1 MKNFLKGVIAGIGNI
16 IPGVSGS
23 ALLIIFGLYEK
34 CIEAISNIFKNF
46 KKNFLFLLPIGLGA
60 VLGIFS
66 FSNII
71 EYCITKYETITFFI
85 FLGLL
90 VGTLPSLFNKS
101 KKDGFKKSYL
111 IPFFITMAIGL
122 VLLFVKSTNTFNIEV
137 NFFTSILIGLVIAF
151 ATVVPGISN
160 TVLLTMMGLYTT
172 FLSAIN
178 HLDIKLL
185 FPIFIGVA
193 IGTFVLSKILNKLFK
208 KYHGYTYF
216 GILGFVIA
224 TIPGLIPT
232 PIVFN
237 RDTYFGIV
245 LAIISFYISYLIT
258 KKETVK
264 SLDKIEWFFYDLK
277 IKLYRWRSWILN

>member
-264 SLDKIEWFFYDLK
+264 SLDKIE
-277 IKLYRWRSWILN
+277 